1 MKLTTISVVYER
13 KLDLGN
19 WNSARVGVTL
29 WAGLDED
36 DDPAASAEA
45 LRQMA
50 RNNVMQEMAR
60 VKPELSAK
68 VQDLFMGLPV
78 DVQAQITTG
87 DR

>member
-1 MKLTTISVVYER
+1 MKLTTISATYGR
-13 KLDLGN
+13 KINLGDY
-19 WNSARVGVTL
+19 NSAHVEMTL
-29 WAGLDED
+29 WADLEEG

-60 VKPELSAK
+60 VKPELTAK
-68 VQDLFMGLPV
+68 VQDLFMGLPIE
-78 DVQAQITTG
+78 VQAQITTG